1 MRRPFRAAESK
12 IAVCANLHG
21 TNGAFIAVFA
31 GFRGKQH
38 IGIEIPAVPQ
48 AAHRIRRQ
56 IVLRN
61 EQRSGDCL
69 RRRLR
74 IFVVIVVQ
82 KQAER
87 RCRRKYQQSRQQ
99 TAKEPAHRCFLHHIR
114 PKTAASTAAPAAAN
128 GSFCSGSAGT
138 SASSVV
144 SVRPSGRLIFSPFS
158 RSSTCALPS
167 ADRVSVTARVSAS
180 VSSSARGV
188 STGSE
193 KAIPFLFSVN
203 GSSSSISASRRVP
216 ESTAPSAVSCSRTG
230 AADSA
235 ATGCL
240 TSPDGAPAGCRCTG
254 CRLSV

>member
-21 TNGAFIAVFA
+21 TNSAFIAVFA

-82 KQAER
+82 QQAER

-99 TAKEPAHRCFLHHIR
+99 TAKEPADRCFLHHIR

-128 GSFCSGSAGT
+128 GSSLFRFGRCFCLIGRQRHTVRQVDLLSVQPQFRLCSALCRSSERNRKRSIRIGLSPAPAAYRPEAKVGIYRFY
-138 SASSVV
+138 SAS
-144 SVRPSGRLIFSPFS
+144 
-158 RSSTCALPS
+158 
-167 ADRVSVTARVSAS
+167 TAR
-180 VSSSARGV
+180 
-188 STGSE
+188 
-193 KAIPFLFSVN
+193 
-203 GSSSSISASRRVP
+203 
-216 ESTAPSAVSCSRTG
+216 
-230 AADSA
+230 
-235 ATGCL
+235 
-240 TSPDGAPAGCRCTG
+240 PA
-254 CRLSV
+254 